1 MWNVIHTENDYFIKM
16 NYNTFT
22 NNNNNTICDISD
34 YKYDKHRLKE
44 FNVYSKYDIYTYFC
58 KYLYHYKY
66 MNTCSTNIKRKTDL
80 IYNNKYYQTFL
91 KQSKDTLKEVETF
104 IKGVNYNQEYKLMYN
119 KSLIPQMEMLINEFK
134 DIKYISYS

>member
-1 MWNVIHTENDYFIKM
+1 
-16 NYNTFT
+16 
-22 NNNNNTICDISD
+22 
-34 YKYDKHRLKE
+34 
-44 FNVYSKYDIYTYFC
+44 
-58 KYLYHYKY
+58 
-66 MNTCSTNIKRKTDL
+66 MNTCNTNIKRKTDL
-80 IYNNKYYQTFL
+80 IYNNKHYQTYL